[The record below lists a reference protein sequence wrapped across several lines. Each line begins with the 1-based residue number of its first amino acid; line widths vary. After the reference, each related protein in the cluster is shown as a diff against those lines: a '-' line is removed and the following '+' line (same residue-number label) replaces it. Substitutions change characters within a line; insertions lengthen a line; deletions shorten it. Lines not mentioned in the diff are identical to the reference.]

1 MIQLSLKSTGN
12 ITGNS
17 YAIGSSALCNAK
29 PNLFCGFLTSGVV
42 ATFRDG
48 GPTGPIVWYVNN
60 TAGTID
66 RQIFDWPIYC
76 ANGVYVNTTAA
87 ANTVFFLG

>member
-17 YAIGSSALCNAK
+17 YAIGSSALCNSK
-29 PNLFCGFLTSGVV
+29 PNLFCGYLTSGV
-42 ATFRDG
+42 AAQFRDG
-48 GPTGPIVWYVNN
+48 QGGPIVHYSNN

-66 RQIFDWPIYC
+66 RQTFDWPIYC